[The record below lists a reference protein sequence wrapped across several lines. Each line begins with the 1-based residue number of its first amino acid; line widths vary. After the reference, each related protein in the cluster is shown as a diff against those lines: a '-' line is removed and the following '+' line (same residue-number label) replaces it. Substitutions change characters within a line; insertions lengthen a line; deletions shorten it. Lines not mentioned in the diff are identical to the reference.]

1 MSENLHPVTM
11 PITAADR
18 EKLLKHKAATI
29 WMTGLSG
36 AGKSTLAVD
45 LANRLHKDKVLTY
58 VIDGD
63 NIRTGLCKG
72 LGFTPEDRSENVR
85 RVAELC
91 KILNDSGVFVI
102 VALISPYQADR
113 DMARSIIG
121 DKFNEVYVSA
131 SLSECE
137 VRDPKGLY
145 KKARTGEIKNFTGI
159 SAPYEVPVRPE
170 LTVNTHDYPQDECV
184 QYLMGFCWTRI

>member
-1 MSENLHPVTM
+1 M